1 MPDGGK
7 VYGVNLGCLE
17 DATPEELAANT
28 IAAQFPSNKIPETV
42 AHMAEMLGIK
52 LERIDGWWVVT
63 DPKGDGYEVVISLRS
78 FPAGTTEKEM
88 QDVLK
93 TINLAHM
100 LNAPA
105 RLAMSRPGLRITD
118 PAKKPKLDQIPVT
131 AKLEKLFKGY
141 PPEKAN

>member
-1 MPDGGK
+1 MSLTRRTVLAVAIGCGLATT
-7 VYGVNLGCLE
+7 GVRGDDKPPAPAKDDPVKEFIDYLGRN
-17 DATPEELAANT
+17 D
-28 IAAQFPSNKIPETV
+28 
-42 AHMAEMLGIK
+42 IK
-52 LERIDGWWVVT
+52 LERKEGWWVVT
-63 DPKGDGYEVVISLRS
+63 DPKGDGYDVVVSLRS

-88 QDVLK
+88 QDTIK
-93 TINLAHM
+93 QINLAHM

-131 AKLEKLFKGY
+131 VKLEKLFKGY